1 MSLTEGAGG
10 LSVADVAALNGG
22 LGNGNG
28 FFGADGAWWLIIL
41 LLFANIYNHYFQ
53 INTSWKK
60 EY

>member
-28 FFGADGAWWLIIL
+28 FFGADGAW
-41 LLFANIYNHYFQ
+41 
-53 INTSWKK
+53 
-60 EY
+60 